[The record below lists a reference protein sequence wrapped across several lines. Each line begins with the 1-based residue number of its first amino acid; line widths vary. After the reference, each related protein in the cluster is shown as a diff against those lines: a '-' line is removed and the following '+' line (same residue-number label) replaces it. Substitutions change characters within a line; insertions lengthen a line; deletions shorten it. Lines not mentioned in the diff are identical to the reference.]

1 MLLSLSSLVV
11 IALLEVEVVVVW
23 LPLGV
28 DDTSK
33 TPIRYSHQPGG
44 WGEGCQIWDRPREAC
59 PIFGSIKTSVCFNKK
74 KQSRFAQWPGTSA
87 PGAAHPTG

>member
-44 WGEGCQIWDRPREAC
+44 ER
-59 PIFGSIKTSVCFNKK
+59 
-74 KQSRFAQWPGTSA
+74 
-87 PGAAHPTG
+87 GAKGGLSNI

>member
-44 WGEGCQIWDRPREAC
+44 ERGAKGGLSNIWMNQ
-59 PIFGSIKTSVCFNKK
+59 NKCM
-74 KQSRFAQWPGTSA
+74 F
-87 PGAAHPTG
+87 